1 MDGILSPDGESVLH
15 ESMWI
20 EAILSPDESMYFH
33 EGAGYSLDQEASSA
47 TSVRRA
53 TRLRRPEVTEVTVIH
68 DEDNQGIAL
77 GGTAIIA
84 LGLLWLIFDSGKIIS
99 YAELAMMNCSTW
111 SEFDSSYQTD
121 IGGSCV
127 TAKDEAL
134 TIVMVASAGVLVCL
148 MGIFYSLASTPKSRV
163 TKSRRYTDSNKIQK
177 LKRCKYFFS
186 DVQDLT
192 QKIRCDNYHQNERFC
207 DEHSLSY
214 DHRCENLCGFAHLD
228 IDVLEA
234 HEKDCPKRNTLGA
247 NESKYSRP

>member
-33 EGAGYSLDQEASSA
+33 EGEWYSLDQEASSA

-111 SEFDSSYQTD
+111 SEFDSSSHTD

-127 TAKDEAL
+127 TANCNGR
-134 TIVMVASAGVLVCL
+134 ICRC
-148 MGIFYSLASTPKSRV
+148 FSL
-163 TKSRRYTDSNKIQK
+163 
-177 LKRCKYFFS
+177 
-186 DVQDLT
+186 
-192 QKIRCDNYHQNERFC
+192 
-207 DEHSLSY
+207 
-214 DHRCENLCGFAHLD
+214 LD
-228 IDVLEA
+228 GYLLLI
-234 HEKDCPKRNTLGA
+234 G
-247 NESKYSRP
+247 KYSQVAGYQVAALHGFE